1 MEAAKAPFLPRL
13 KEVDAQLGPLL
24 AAAAKNQQELA
35 YWQVEFERELDG
47 QRSGRAG
54 EGPRAKSIRA
64 DQLEPRRQEAAR
76 MSVLIQH
83 LTSEKASL
91 EGATAA
97 AEKNAVSDFERQ
109 IEEIESYNKAEAERA
124 ETLRRQVEE
133 NQASSFLDQQSSIRE
148 TIKGQIDSNLAV
160 LDGLQKELAR
170 VSAEEATRLNALRTQ
185 PRRDILV
192 QTLALHELFESGK
205 ESGRFAFWTY
215 IILTCLFMLVDTIPL
230 LVKFFTK
237 AGPYDVLLDRE
248 EKTFSGNHRV
258 FSESHERYLHA
269 MASANLTGITANQ
282 RLEAALVDGIEH
294 SRAAREFLDSLIE
307 MEKAFAEKLRLEA
320 EVANRSPES
329 VEMLAAMKE
338 RFYKDLHERMACF
351 FSKSPQAYSGD
362 PSKFFQNSAT
372 SIS

>member
-1 MEAAKAPFLPRL
+1 
-13 KEVDAQLGPLL
+13 
-24 AAAAKNQQELA
+24 
-35 YWQVEFERELDG
+35 
-47 QRSGRAG
+47 
-54 EGPRAKSIRA
+54 
-64 DQLEPRRQEAAR
+64 
-76 MSVLIQH
+76 
-83 LTSEKASL
+83 
-91 EGATAA
+91 
-97 AEKNAVSDFERQ
+97 
-109 IEEIESYNKAEAERA
+109 
-124 ETLRRQVEE
+124 
-133 NQASSFLDQQSSIRE
+133 
-148 TIKGQIDSNLAV
+148 
-160 LDGLQKELAR
+160 
-170 VSAEEATRLNALRTQ
+170 
-185 PRRDILV
+185 
-192 QTLALHELFESGK
+192 LFESGK

-258 FSESHERYLHA
+258 FSESHERYLRA
-269 MASANLTGITANQ
+269 MASANLTGVTANQ

-307 MEKAFAEKLRLEA
+307 MEKAFAEKLSLEA

-372 SIS
+372 TIS